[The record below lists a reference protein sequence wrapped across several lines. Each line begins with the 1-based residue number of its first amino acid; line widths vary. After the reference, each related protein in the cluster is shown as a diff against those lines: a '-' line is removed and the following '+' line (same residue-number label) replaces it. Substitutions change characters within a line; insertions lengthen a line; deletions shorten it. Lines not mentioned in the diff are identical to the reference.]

1 LLGNLRERDY
11 LFGEHFVTVPRGA
24 ESQPEHY
31 PGRVAELVRLQDVI
45 VAGRRTLP
53 ALKQATSTFPL
64 SWPLPMIRWAVGS
77 SGASDVHAELH
88 EVEQSKIR
96 DDREPTRATQGT
108 RAARGPGGYAVIWG
122 RAEPVEWQAA
132 EAAAR
137 DRGWKLLSL
146 GIRDEVEFKGAL
158 RAATN
163 ARSGGLLC
171 DGGRAPHPS
180 KAGRRRTRRQQQTPS
195 YTSSRSSLSTVG

>member
-1 LLGNLRERDY
+1 LRERDY

-96 DDREPTRATQGT
+96 DDGNRRALLKELVPPAALAVMRLYGGGPNLWSGRRPKPRPGT
-108 RAARGPGGYAVIWG
+108 VGGSCCLSGFEMRWNSRAPSEQRPMLVRAVFFVM
-122 RAEPVEWQAA
+122 A
-132 EAAAR
+132 
-137 DRGWKLLSL
+137 S
-146 GIRDEVEFKGAL
+146 
-158 RAATN
+158 
-163 ARSGGLLC
+163 GLLI
-171 DGGRAPHPS
+171 RQ
-180 KAGRRRTRRQQQTPS
+180 RRGVAELAV
-195 YTSSRSSLSTVG
+195 SSRLPAIRARVLR